1 MLGIFFYLVKLFQSM
16 LSLKNNEN
24 PWKNKE
30 ELFDIFLFLN
40 IVLSIFSIL
49 YFNNSNLDGWRHLYF
64 LYPLLIYFSL
74 SLFLNFNKIFNFNIK
89 RLLIS
94 LVLINLTY
102 TGFWIYKNHPHQQVY
117 FNIISKNY
125 INNNFDLDYW
135 GLSNYQSFLY
145 ILKNEKNFPVTIST
159 ISFSSLEAN
168 TIYLSK
174 ENKSKIK
181 ISYDFKNSNFII
193 DNYRPNLRIDKN
205 EVLKNY
211 DLYYEIIVD
220 ENRIN
225 SIYKKK

>member
-1 MLGIFFYLVKLFQSM
+1 M
-16 LSLKNNEN
+16 
-24 PWKNKE
+24 
-30 ELFDIFLFLN
+30 
-40 IVLSIFSIL
+40 
-49 YFNNSNLDGWRHLYF
+49 
-64 LYPLLIYFSL
+64 
-74 SLFLNFNKIFNFNIK
+74 
-89 RLLIS
+89 
-94 LVLINLTY
+94 
-102 TGFWIYKNHPHQQVY
+102 YKNHPHQQVY

-125 INNNFDLDYW
+125 INKNFDLDYW

-174 ENKSKIK
+174 EKKSKIK
-181 ISYDFKNSNFII
+181 ISYDFKNSDFII

-220 ENRIN
+220 ENKIN